1 MHKLAQE
8 HPSIAKSLWIP
19 KSLTLMTRENIQFL
33 LDGAH
38 IAFPSKWTQFFQGF
52 GVDLYID
59 QTIFSF
65 YKFSIPSV
73 WKIF

>member
-1 MHKLAQE
+1 
-8 HPSIAKSLWIP
+8 
-19 KSLTLMTRENIQFL
+19 MTRENIQFL